1 MLKMKGVMSIT
12 FKILKKNIWEPKKK
26 ACKALRKMP
35 NRVIHTILD
44 IQEMITKT
52 EINSC
57 LISNLRLITRIKR
70 IDMQKKL
77 MRKRKI
83 QIQHFYI
90 LILESMNM
98 RICRQMK
105 NIKSKIR
112 WLKRDC
118 LPIIWQIYN
127 RNLRII
133 ILKIQGW
140 TT

>member
-1 MLKMKGVMSIT
+1 MLKMKGIMSIT

-26 ACKALRKMP
+26 ACKAHKKML
-35 NRVIHTILD
+35 NKVIHTILD
-44 IQEMITKT
+44 LQEMITKT

-57 LISNLRLITRIKR
+57 LISSLRMITRIKR

-83 QIQHFYI
+83 QIQYFYI
-90 LILESMNM
+90 LILESMSM
-98 RICRQMK
+98 QICRQMK

-112 WLKRDC
+112 WLKRDY
-118 LPIIWQIYN
+118 LLIIWQIYN
-127 RNLRII
+127 RNPRII
-133 ILKIQGW
+133 ILKIQAW